1 MSDNLSKLMQQAKEL
16 QANMKKAQDELAAMI
31 IIGTAGGDMVQA
43 HVNGLHYCKKV
54 ILSEAAT
61 QGMSPENRKLLEAM
75 VAAAINDAT
84 AKIEKRSREKLSA
97 LAGTLGTLPEGFG
110 GTGSD
115 SN

>member
-110 GTGSD
+110 GTGD
-115 SN
+115 NT

>member
-16 QANMKKAQDELAAMI
+16 QANMKKAQDELAAMLI
-31 IIGTAGGDMVQA
+31 TGTAGGDMVQV

-54 ILSEAAT
+54 ILNASAT
-61 QGMSPENRKLLEAM
+61 QGMSAENVKLLEAM

-97 LAGTLGTLPEGFG
+97 LAGNLGSLPEGFG
-110 GTGSD
+110 GTGD